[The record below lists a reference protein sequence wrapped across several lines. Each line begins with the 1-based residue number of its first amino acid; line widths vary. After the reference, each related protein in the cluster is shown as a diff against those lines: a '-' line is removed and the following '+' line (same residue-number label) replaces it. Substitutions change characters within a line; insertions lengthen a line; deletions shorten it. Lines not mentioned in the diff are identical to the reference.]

1 MVLLSGGLDSSV
13 TLAMAV
19 EAGWA
24 VRALTV
30 DYGQRHHRELE
41 AARAVAHHY
50 GVEHRVVR
58 VDLSALGGSALT
70 DPSRPL
76 PPARAPEA
84 IRAGGIP
91 STYVPARNTVLLS
104 LAIAWAE
111 AIGAPAVFMGANC
124 VDYSGYPDCR
134 PEYISAMREVA
145 RLGTRRG
152 VEGEPIDIVAPI
164 LQMGKDAIVRKGAE
178 LGVPF
183 HLTWSCYRGTPKAC
197 GRCDSCQLRLRGFAE
212 AGIVDPVPYES
223 TADRPD
229 LAAHGLHGHDGGR
242 RPASVDPIEEG
253 AVEDEGRMGHGHGQ
267 DAARGGG
274 R

>member
-13 TLAMAV
+13 TLAMAQ

-24 VRALTV
+24 VHALTV

-58 VDLSALGGSALT
+58 VDLSAIGGSALT
-70 DPSRPL
+70 DASSPL
-76 PPARAPEA
+76 PPTRAPEA
-84 IRAGGIP
+84 IGTGGIP

-111 AIGAPAVFMGANC
+111 AIGAPAVFLGANC

-134 PEYISAMREVA
+134 PEYVEAMREVA

-164 LQMGKDAIVRKGAE
+164 LRMGKGDIVRRGAE

-212 AGIVDPVPYES
+212 AGVVDPVPYES
-223 TADRPD
+223 SADRPD
-229 LAAHGLHGHDGGR
+229 LAGR
-242 RPASVDPIEEG
+242 PMQG
-253 AVEDEGRMGHGHGQ
+253 QGQGQGHG
-267 DAARGGG
+267 ATKGGG
-274 R
+274 A